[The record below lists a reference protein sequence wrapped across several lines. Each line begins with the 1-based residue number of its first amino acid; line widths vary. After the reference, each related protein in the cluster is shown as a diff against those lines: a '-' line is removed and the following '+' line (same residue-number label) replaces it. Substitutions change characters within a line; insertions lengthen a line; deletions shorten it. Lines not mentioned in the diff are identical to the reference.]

1 MSDSRS
7 SYSNLDQYLQAV
19 QKREKSKF
27 RHKFILLIVAILGL
41 TGMVVISKFFP
52 STLKADSHKVV
63 KASFN
68 DLDAASVSSIF
79 SNDLETQLV
88 IEYPFG
94 LEDDTVSSL
103 DEYLKLV
110 ASEQVELS
118 VSENPVED
126 SPTGVNILAEPL
138 FFIEGNPEV
147 RAPLTLAI
155 ANYDPNFTYEMD
167 FGNGITREITEQ
179 ISDYSYRST
188 GTFTLNLAVKDD
200 QGNRRSHERTLI
212 ISPKLKNSLPSDEVG
227 TRNLANEELPA
238 ELAVPAGREPDISRL
253 RAATTEDIRLE
264 EIPVQNV
271 NTPTDLG
278 EGSALQENSVVN
290 APTLNRDQT
299 QPEVSETSNVAARE
313 ATPPQTSPEGSTDS
327 ETKNASVNINLGTSQ
342 LPLYSASKMP
352 RFKGGK
358 SAMARYFRSNLTYP
372 QEALSSG
379 TEGVVKVQF
388 VVEPDGSI
396 SNPKIINGIGSGCDE
411 EAIRLM
417 LKMPSWIPGEE
428 AGSRVAVLNQLAI
441 KFDLRYQ

>member
-27 RHKFILLIVAILGL
+27 RHKFTLLVVAILGL
-41 TGMVVISKFFP
+41 SGLIAISKFLP
-52 STLKADSHKVV
+52 STLNPDSHKVV

-79 SNDLETQLV
+79 SDNLETRLV

-103 DEYLKLV
+103 DEYLELV
-110 ASEQVELS
+110 ALEQVELS
-118 VSENPVED
+118 GSNKSNTDIAP
-126 SPTGVNILAEPL
+126 NANNMAEPL
-138 FFIEGNPEV
+138 FFIEGSPEV
-147 RAPLTLAI
+147 RNTLTFAI
-155 ANYDPNFTYEMD
+155 ANFNPELTYEMH
-167 FGNGITREITEQ
+167 FGNGISKEITEQ
-179 ISDYSYRST
+179 LSSYSYRSS
-188 GTFTLNLAVKDD
+188 GTFTLNLHVKDD
-200 QGNRRSHERTLI
+200 QGNEQIHERTLI
-212 ISPKLKNSLPSDEVG
+212 ISPRLKNSPTLEGSDERVVG
-227 TRNLANEELPA
+227 FEELPND
-238 ELAVPAGREPDISRL
+238 LNVRGDREPDISRL

-271 NTPTDLG
+271 NQLGDQIGETPQGSGPDLG
-278 EGSALQENSVVN
+278 SPTPSNSQSALEASENPSPV
-290 APTLNRDQT
+290 
-299 QPEVSETSNVAARE
+299 ARE
-313 ATPPQTSPEGSTDS
+313 ASVPPTQVEPEESPNPKPSG
-327 ETKNASVNINLGTSQ
+327 NINLGTSQ

-358 SAMARYFRSNLTYP
+358 SAMARYFRSNMTYP
-372 QEALSSG
+372 QKALSNG

-396 SNPKIINGIGSGCDE
+396 SNPQILDGIGSGCDE
-411 EAIRLM
+411 EAIRLL
-417 LKMPSWIPGEE
+417 LKMPSWVPGEE
-428 AGSRVAVLNQLAI
+428 AGNRVAILSQLAI